1 MWWACGGS
9 IQSDAAGSWEPK
21 LYTIL
26 PTEERLPGVYVLM
39 RSAGS
44 QRQGLRSAVNVITTP
59 STEILETLAVGAT
72 SRRRR
77 VLRWGAV
84 ALLVVAVAA
93 GAWIWFAGTGGEPGV
108 QYVTQAVRRGDLTVI
123 VTATGNLRAVN
134 QVEVGS
140 EISGIIKE
148 VLVRNNDRVA
158 KDQVLARLDTDRLRS
173 QVALSRATLEG
184 TRARVAEAEATVVEK
199 RLDLERAR
207 ALARQRIKSQQTL
220 EAADA
225 GHSRALAQLTLTLAQ
240 VKEAQARLQTDET
253 NLEKAVIRAPIAGI
267 VLERRVEP
275 GQTVAASFQ
284 APVLFVLAENL
295 AKMELYVDVDEA
307 DVGNVKQDL
316 TATFTVAAYP
326 GRKFE
331 ATITRVNF
339 ASKITQGVVT
349 YETLLTV
356 DNKDNALRPGM
367 TATAEIRARHFTN
380 VLLVPNAAIRFVP
393 PPQAA
398 ARRRGLLE
406 GLMRGPRFRPPP
418 KQKAEAAP
426 GPAGSVKIWM
436 LLAGAAVSLPVRA
449 GASDGRMTIVEG
461 ATVEPGMKVIVDVR
475 GSAR

>member
-1 MWWACGGS
+1 
-9 IQSDAAGSWEPK
+9 
-21 LYTIL
+21 
-26 PTEERLPGVYVLM
+26 
-39 RSAGS
+39 
-44 QRQGLRSAVNVITTP
+44 LRAIVNDIAKP
-59 STEILETLAVGAT
+59 APDILETLQVGKGG
-72 SRRRR
+72 RRRR
-77 VLRWGAV
+77 VLRWGAL
-84 ALLVVAVAA
+84 ALLVVIVAA
-93 GAWIWFAGTGGEPGV
+93 GAWLVFGSNGGQPGV

-148 VLVRNNDRVA
+148 VLVQNNDRVE
-158 KDQVLARLDTDRLRS
+158 KNQVLARLDTDKLRS
-173 QVALSRATLEG
+173 QVELSRATVEG
-184 TRARVAEAEATVVEK
+184 ARARIAEAQATVVEK
-199 RLDLERAR
+199 KLDLERAK
-207 ALARQRIKSQQTL
+207 ALAQQRIKSQQTL
-220 EAADA
+220 EAAQA
-225 GHSRALAQLTLTLAQ
+225 AHSRALAQLALAQAQ

-307 DVGNVKQDL
+307 DVGNVRPQL
-316 TATFTVAAYP
+316 TATFTVSAYP

-331 ATITRVNF
+331 ATISRVNF

-356 DNKDNALRPGM
+356 DNKDMALRPGM

-393 PPQAA
+393 PPQPA
-398 ARRRGLLE
+398 ARRGALE
-406 GLMRGPRFRPPP
+406 GLLGGPRFRRPA
-418 KQKAEAAP
+418 KQKTETAANQE
-426 GPAGSVKIWM
+426 GMVKIWT
-436 LLAGAAVSLPVRA
+436 LVDGVPTSQPVRA
-449 GASDGRMTIVEG
+449 GASDGRMTIIEG
-461 ATVEPGMKVIVDVR
+461 AKVQPGTKVIVDVR
-475 GSAR
+475 GGTR